1 MSFTSITLLTFQCD
15 EIFPNIPINFSALEY
30 MTLLKLSEFIRL
42 WIEGVCFSKY
52 KDGENI
58 KLFLVSFGSDYKI
71 DEHPLKCQQFFS

>member
-42 WIEGVCFSKY
+42 WIEGVFFSKY